1 MANTVS
7 NVVAAKPLATGGV
20 YVGPLGTALPV
31 DATTA
36 LNVAFKA
43 TGYVGDG
50 GLTETPNRTTDTRK
64 AWGGDVVKI
73 LQTDFALT
81 YTFTFIESLK
91 TEVLQ
96 AVYGAGNV
104 VTTAATAST
113 GTLQAVKIVSD
124 TLPHQEFVF
133 DMKDGNAK
141 VRIVV
146 PDGQIIDVGAVTYS
160 DADIVAYPVTVQTF
174 YSATLGAYAAKYSTD
189 GVTV

>member
-20 YVGPLGTALPV
+20 WVGPSGTALPT

-36 LNVAFKA
+36 LNVALKP

-64 AWGGDVVKI
+64 AWGGDTVKI

-96 AVYGAGNV
+96 EVYGASNV

-113 GTLQAVKIVSD
+113 STLQAVKIVSD
-124 TLPHQEFVF
+124 TLPHRVFVF

-141 VRIVV
+141 VRIGI
-146 PDGQIIDVGAVTYS
+146 PDGQIVDVGAVTYS
-160 DADIVAYPVTVQTF
+160 DSDIVAYPVTVQTF
-174 YSATLGAYAAKYSTD
+174 FNSTLGAYAVKYSTD

>member
-20 YVGPLGTALPV
+20 YVGAFGTALPT

-36 LNVAFKA
+36 LNASLKS
-43 TGYVGDG
+43 TGYVGDA
-50 GLTETPNRTTDTRK
+50 GLTETPTRTTDTRK
-64 AWGGDVVKI
+64 AWGGDTVKI

-96 AVYGAGNV
+96 AVYGSGNV

-124 TLPHQEFVF
+124 TLPHQVFVF
-133 DMKDGNAK
+133 DMKDGNART
-141 VRIVV
+141 RIAI
-146 PDGQIIDVGAVTYS
+146 PDGQIVDVGAVTYS

-174 YSATLGAYAAKYSTD
+174 FSTTLGAYAVKYSTD